1 MSDHNVLLVGSV
13 PLADSSAVFRALA
26 ERLGT
31 RAPAYPDGETGDRL
45 AFVNWHRKKLFERPE
60 LEVIQEIPYEVPFKG
75 TVKFY
80 RMKPGKRVS
89 DLPLRPLGYSEAAK
103 ESYEKF
109 RRLRA
114 TGEIPQ
120 GTRFQVSLPTALILS
135 NSLRDPFE
143 ERYPPFEQAM
153 LAELSD
159 IVAAIPHGDLSIQWD
174 ATNETHPEEAA
185 RYPDRAPKFLV
196 RDWTF
201 EQAIVCLA
209 RLCDAV
215 PRDVRMGVH
224 LCYGDMGGRH
234 FLQPHDTSVM
244 VDVFNALSAK
254 SSRPIDYVH
263 MPVPIDRNDDA
274 YFAPLD
280 GLRLG
285 STTQLFLGLIHPEE
299 GLSGAQVK
307 IAAARRH
314 SRAFGVSCE
323 CGLGRRA
330 PETIPALLDLHREV
344 AAL

>member
-13 PLADSSAVFRALA
+13 PLADSSAVFRELA

-31 RAPAYPDGETGDRL
+31 VASAYPDGETGDRL
-45 AFVNWHRKKLFERPE
+45 AFINWHRQKLYERPE
-60 LEVIQEIPYEVPFKG
+60 LEVVQEIPFEVPVKG
-75 TVKFY
+75 TLKYY

-114 TGEIPQ
+114 TGEIPR

-135 NSLRDPFE
+135 NGLKDTFE

-153 LAELSD
+153 LAELAD
-159 IVAAIPHGDLSIQWD
+159 IAAAIPHGDLSIQWD
-174 ATNETHPEEAA
+174 APSETHPEEAA
-185 RYPDRAPKFLV
+185 RHPDRAAMLSA

-224 LCYGDMGGRH
+224 LCYGDIGGRH
-234 FLQPHDTSVM
+234 IMQPHDMSVM
-244 VDVFNALSAK
+244 VDIFNALSAK
-254 SSRPIDYVH
+254 SLRPIDYVH
-263 MPVPIDRNDDA
+263 MPVPIDRKDDA

-285 STTQLFLGLIHPEE
+285 SATQLFLGLIHPEE
-299 GLSGAQVK
+299 GLSGARAK
-307 IAAARRH
+307 IAAARRYQ
-314 SRAFGVSCE
+314 RAFGVGCE

-330 PETIPALLDLHREV
+330 PQTIPALLDLHREV